1 MSKIKVSALAPH
13 MVLAAYNWISE
24 AGGIPYMT
32 FAADFIE
39 DPVLLQYARPIDAK
53 DPGSPF
59 VLVLNMSMQACPTLR
74 FTDGVITGHM
84 SFGGKKTNVCI
95 PMNLVL
101 TVYDRDSG
109 TGIPVN
115 TLEGIIE
122 WTQEQNAEA
131 IAAAD
136 IGLGTVANDGP
147 ADNTATQEAKPAK
160 RPNHLK
166 LVH

>member
-13 MVLAAYNWISE
+13 MVMAAYNWISE
-24 AGGIPYMT
+24 ADGVPYMT

-39 DPVLLQYARPIDAK
+39 DPVLLQYARPIDPAV
-53 DPGSPF
+53 PSSPL
-59 VLVLNMSMQACPTLR
+59 VLVLNMSMKACPSLR
-74 FTDGVITGHM
+74 FVDGVITGHM
-84 SFGGKKTNVCI
+84 SFGGKKTNICI

-115 TLEGIIE
+115 TLEGIVE

-131 IAAAD
+131 M
-136 IGLGTVANDGP
+136 GETPVAND
-147 ADNTATQEAKPAK
+147 DNKPAESATPTK